1 MQQTMRPAAPPTHK
15 EPNAQDKPLALLT
28 NNAVQTSEP
37 FVTPDRMDEVNK
49 EQTKA
54 LRQASKNAKKRY
66 AAVAANPADNGVSA
80 FSTEMQNE
88 KATTTQNQEEPA
100 VNIAPKAT
108 KRQRKFKA
116 SEQRV
121 TTTASVPTGPRKKRC
136 QGCVHGDLLTMHL
149 LEPRNVKHYLKKKGF
164 LELATC
170 AGDCKQQIKAVHAAT
185 PKASVHYCDMT
196 NKGFYAP
203 EDDPNKVEM
212 ECGLILCT
220 PCYAICL
227 AKYTME
233 NESANGRTSRRK
245 RGLN

>member
-15 EPNAQDKPLALLT
+15 APNAQDKPLALLT

-88 KATTTQNQEEPA
+88 KATMTQNQDEPA

-108 KRQRKFKA
+108 KRQRQFKA

-121 TTTASVPTGPRKKRC
+121 VICCLQSP
-136 QGCVHGDLLTMHL
+136 VHVANSRNPFSLRQCLTL
-149 LEPRNVKHYLKKKGF
+149 RGSSKCIV
-164 LELATC
+164 
-170 AGDCKQQIKAVHAAT
+170 
-185 PKASVHYCDMT
+185 
-196 NKGFYAP
+196 NKSP
-203 EDDPNKVEM
+203 
-212 ECGLILCT
+212 
-220 PCYAICL
+220 
-227 AKYTME
+227 
-233 NESANGRTSRRK
+233 
-245 RGLN
+245 